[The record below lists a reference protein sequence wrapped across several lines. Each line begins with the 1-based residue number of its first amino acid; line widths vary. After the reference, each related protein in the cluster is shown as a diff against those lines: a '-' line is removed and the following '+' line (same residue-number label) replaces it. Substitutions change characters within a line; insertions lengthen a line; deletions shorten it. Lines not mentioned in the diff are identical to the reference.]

1 MKSNSTAKLKTAKQ
15 TSKLPCHLLDS
26 KKKENHFNKEKK
38 NWSRRETA
46 AKSTWKSTGT
56 GHVCHVSSF
65 PLAPSF
71 PRHATCFLPYPL
83 FWDSLQILYRF
94 SPWRSKHK
102 LDTSNNK
109 PIEHQRG
116 AIITNCVITAHLHN
130 RCINN
135 CSEWASRGAQS
146 QRRPQSGTAP
156 GPHRD
161 RTRTAPEPQWNR
173 TGTPRFNT
181 ALAAGGL
188 EPFQLGCTGQPVREG
203 ARRNKDGHPFHFTP
217 PRQVP
222 RWRLDEKQDTNRLAN
237 TDSSQPADD
246 SHQSVSFNTNLI
258 PINRLIWPRVHR
270 GRCYD
275 NRRAATIF
283 RYPFRLTPRR

>member
-1 MKSNSTAKLKTAKQ
+1 M
-15 TSKLPCHLLDS
+15 
-26 KKKENHFNKEKK
+26 
-38 NWSRRETA
+38 
-46 AKSTWKSTGT
+46 
-56 GHVCHVSSF
+56 CHVSSF

-161 RTRTAPEPQWNR
+161 RN
-173 TGTPRFNT
+173 GT
-181 ALAAGGL
+181 ALELHALTRLWQLADSNRFSSAAPVSRLGK
-188 EPFQLGCTGQPVREG
+188 EPEETKMATHFISHLLAKCQDEDWT
-203 ARRNKDGHPFHFTP
+203 RNKTPTGWQTQTHPSPQTTPTNPFHST
-217 PRQVP
+217 
-222 RWRLDEKQDTNRLAN
+222 
-237 TDSSQPADD
+237 
-246 SHQSVSFNTNLI
+246 
-258 PINRLIWPRVHR
+258 
-270 GRCYD
+270 
-275 NRRAATIF
+275 
-283 RYPFRLTPRR
+283 LT